1 MNSQANTPIFPPCH
15 AIPPSCQ
22 RDDELSEESLT
33 ICTYN
38 HQFKNRYDSDFNSYL
53 EVNGNCSGECQQAL
67 NNAQIV
73 ARFVQIN
80 LPSERLNYTSRIN
93 INRDFFKQPVSA
105 VWSGADEC
113 AFFGRT
119 GGKNSGSYASSL
131 TVVAHEFGHM
141 LNEKKINLKYEYESG
156 ALDES
161 YADIFAIL
169 VSNRDQ
175 PDDCI
180 REDFWN
186 WNIGGESGTNIT
198 IVRNLQNPSLYDQPE
213 HYDHWVN
220 TRSDHGGV
228 HRNSGIHNKAVY
240 ELLISRDYNNHYLLD
255 ISLAAEL
262 FYGALLIL
270 LKFKS
275 SDGFY
280 EPTFLDSRNAI
291 YTFATTQ
298 FESELDPTKMEQIRS
313 AITSAF
319 DSVGVFQQSLSDS
332 EITL

>member
-1 MNSQANTPIFPPCH
+1 
-15 AIPPSCQ
+15 
-22 RDDELSEESLT
+22 
-33 ICTYN
+33 
-38 HQFKNRYDSDFNSYL
+38 
-53 EVNGNCSGECQQAL
+53 
-67 NNAQIV
+67 
-73 ARFVQIN
+73 
-80 LPSERLNYTSRIN
+80 
-93 INRDFFKQPVSA
+93 
-105 VWSGADEC
+105 
-113 AFFGRT
+113 
-119 GGKNSGSYASSL
+119 
-131 TVVAHEFGHM
+131 
-141 LNEKKINLKYEYESG
+141 
-156 ALDES
+156 
-161 YADIFAIL
+161 
-169 VSNRDQ
+169 
-175 PDDCI
+175 
-180 REDFWN
+180 
-186 WNIGGESGTNIT
+186 
-198 IVRNLQNPSLYDQPE
+198 
-213 HYDHWVN
+213 VN

-298 FESELDPTKMEQIRS
+298 FESELDQTKMEQIRS